1 MSQNLP
7 GIYPYPPT
15 PKPYGLRTNPQTL
28 SPRPNMAQNF
38 PRSSTRPSPP

>member
-15 PKPYGLRTNPQTL
+15 SKPYALRTNPQTL
-28 SPRPNMAQNF
+28 SPRPNMAQKLPEIPNA
-38 PRSSTRPSPP
+38 P